1 MLLSY
6 LRTRV
11 WGVAGLGLACII
23 FAVVFILCGLS
34 AAPVGYAAL
43 LFLFFFLCFTVF
55 DFLAFRRR
63 HLRLQHLCGELE
75 TAMDHLP
82 EAVGQIEADYQELL
96 RCLHREHQQQ
106 ETGLRRQYSDMT
118 DYYTT
123 WVHQIKTPIAAM
135 RLLLQEQDTPES
147 RALTDELQEIEQ
159 YVEMVLCYLRLSADS
174 TDFLIR
180 EYDLDGIVRQAVRRY
195 ASRFIQKKLRLVY
208 EPLHLTVL
216 TDEKWLL
223 FVIEQVLSNALKYT
237 PSGSVTIFAEAPR
250 TLCIRDTGIGIEA
263 ADLPRI
269 FETGFTG
276 CNGRLDKHATG
287 LGLGLSRRILERL
300 GHRIAVESEPGH
312 GTTVRL
318 FLDRSSLEVE

>member
-6 LRTRV
+6 LRTRI
-11 WGVAGLGLACII
+11 WGAAGLGLACVI
-23 FAVVFILCGLS
+23 FAVVFSLCKLPV
-34 AAPVGYAAL
+34 AAVGYAAL
-43 LFLFFFLCFTVF
+43 LCLFFLLIFTVF
-55 DFLAFRRR
+55 DLLAFRRR
-63 HLRLQHLCGELE
+63 HLRLQQLCTELE
-75 TAMDHLP
+75 TAMEHLP

-96 RCLHREHQQQ
+96 TCLQREHQQQ
-106 ETGLRRQYSDMT
+106 ESGLRRQYSDMM

-123 WVHQIKTPIAAM
+123 WVHQIKTPIAAT
-135 RLLLQEQDTPES
+135 RLLLQDGDSPEY
-147 RALTDELQEIEQ
+147 RALADELQKIEQ
-159 YVEMVLCYLRLSADS
+159 YVEMVLCYLRLSAGS

-180 EYDLDGIVRQAVRRY
+180 DYDLDGIVRQAVRRY
-195 ASRFIQKKLRLVY
+195 ASQFIQKKLRLVY
-208 EPLHLTVL
+208 EPLHLVVL

-237 PSGSVTIFAEAPR
+237 PSGSVTIFAEAPG

-276 CNGRLDKHATG
+276 CNGRLDKRATG
-287 LGLGLSRRILERL
+287 IGLGLSRRILERL
-300 GHRIAVESEPGH
+300 GHRIAVESLPGQ

-318 FLDRSSLEVE
+318 YLDRSTLEVE